1 MDDQYKQRTY
11 GDIDV
16 DFGNKLG
23 IVVVDFQVGFTDSRY
38 ALGGAELIMRA
49 VENTSTLLSR
59 ARAKA
64 VPVAVCYTA
73 YRDEIDM
80 PYWKISAVR
89 ETFRH
94 DHPSIQLDTRIYDP
108 AYDLKVCKTGPSI
121 FFNTPVV
128 PYFAKARV
136 DTVIVTGCTTSG
148 CIRASVI
155 DSFSYRFRT
164 IVPEDCV
171 GDHEHQ
177 PHKDNLRDIGRRY
190 ADIVDL
196 ATCMEKIEAHN
207 A

>member
-11 GDIDV
+11 GDTV
-16 DFGNKLG
+16 VGFGKKFG

-38 ALGGAELIMRA
+38 ALGGADLIMRA
-49 VENTSTLLSR
+49 VDNTSTLLKL
-59 ARAKA
+59 ARTKS

-73 YRDEIDM
+73 YRDKMDM

-94 DHPSIQLDTRIYDP
+94 DHPSTELDTKIYDP

-128 PYFAKARV
+128 PYFVKERV

-164 IVPEDCV
+164 IVCEDCV

-196 ATCMEKIEAHN
+196 ASCMEKLESHSS
-207 A
+207 